1 MMVIGTGQPVRWL
14 VALGLSATV
23 LLVCGCVGP
32 TVTDDGYRNKV
43 VATARQI
50 SSALASAK
58 LAVGLEL
65 DGKMALALTDQTV
78 SDAESDADSAQA
90 ALESRQPPSDAA
102 LALHARANE
111 PIQQAVDALQGLRI
125 AVRRGQPSAIRDG
138 WQGLDQPARAMDQ
151 LQQAVSR

>member
-1 MMVIGTGQPVRWL
+1 MT
-14 VALGLSATV
+14 
-23 LLVCGCVGP
+23 LLVSGCVGP

-43 VATARQI
+43 AGTARQI

-90 ALESRQPPSDAA
+90 SLESRQPPGDAV
-102 LALHARANE
+102 LTLHEQAKE
-111 PIQQAVDALQGLRI
+111 PIQRAVDALQRLRI
-125 AVRRGQPSAIRDG
+125 AVRRARRSAIGDAWR
-138 WQGLDQPARAMDQ
+138 GLDQPAQAMDQ
-151 LQQAVSR
+151 LEQAASR